1 MELLHEIAPKAKRLA
16 VLSNPQHPGDAKE
29 LAETR
34 QAAASLGLDV
44 AHYPANNPPELQR
57 ALAAIATARIEALV
71 VHPDALMVQQ
81 REALGRFTVEQR
93 IPTISGWARIAEGG
107 SLLSYGPNLQESYRR
122 LAYFV
127 DRILRGARPAE
138 IPIEFPTTVEFV
150 VNLKTAKALGLSVPP
165 ALLLRADRVIV

>member
-1 MELLHEIAPKAKRLA
+1 
-16 VLSNPQHPGDAKE
+16 
-29 LAETR
+29 
-34 QAAASLGLDV
+34 
-44 AHYPANNPPELQR
+44 
-57 ALAAIATARIEALV
+57 

-150 VNLKTAKALGLSVPP
+150 INLKTAKALGLSVPP